1 MSKGIVFT
9 NSDSILAEINSIKN
23 LERVDIYDL
32 TSFKLYDS
40 RKILIPTIHIVYD
53 GTKILNMCSR
63 DKYFDLFALKVQE
76 VYLKETEKFKVDKEH
91 ALFGQTNIIIDEKS
105 KKVLLSGILSKN
117 VKNDYLY
124 SDDKSYSHSL
134 FFEKDDLECMIPL
147 VKYHIKELFDKTNLK
162 VNFPNED
169 EVYGYKKRYSIGVT
183 VDGISDRLIISYDK
197 DNRGYYFDIRS
208 DNVDLPHIKQYIT
221 ISPDKIDVK
230 SYIKERNIL
239 LENTYDFI
247 NNPTIKERLFLDG
260 DLYSYTRNDLKSSEV
275 EHENLISI
283 TGDFNGVWYKL
294 PWNAYFGISEEIDVI
309 SELEKVT
316 KRESKYLSLCNDRFL
331 LHEDSN
337 KKCVRD
343 RTIHST
349 GSVFELDRLKRVIK
363 GKRLDEENY
372 VIETVFS
379 VNINDTNKQYFYHI
393 AKVDNIDE
401 ITKDNLFSV
410 SKDENVIY
418 SGDLYDTSNIRKV
431 LGKGK

>member
-1 MSKGIVFT
+1 M
-9 NSDSILAEINSIKN
+9 
-23 LERVDIYDL
+23 
-32 TSFKLYDS
+32 
-40 RKILIPTIHIVYD
+40 
-53 GTKILNMCSR
+53 
-63 DKYFDLFALKVQE
+63 
-76 VYLKETEKFKVDKEH
+76 
-91 ALFGQTNIIIDEKS
+91 
-105 KKVLLSGILSKN
+105 
-117 VKNDYLY
+117 
-124 SDDKSYSHSL
+124 
-134 FFEKDDLECMIPL
+134 
-147 VKYHIKELFDKTNLK
+147 
-162 VNFPNED
+162 
-169 EVYGYKKRYSIGVT
+169 
-183 VDGISDRLIISYDK
+183 
-197 DNRGYYFDIRS
+197 
-208 DNVDLPHIKQYIT
+208 
-221 ISPDKIDVK
+221 
-230 SYIKERNIL
+230 
-239 LENTYDFI
+239 
-247 NNPTIKERLFLDG
+247 
-260 DLYSYTRNDLKSSEV
+260 YSYTRNDLKSSEV